1 MANEIVEE
9 KHPQIHPQENT
20 LVPPYGDSDDPF
32 TLLLRPDVQGGE
44 FVKPGCP
51 ICNSKNR
58 QQIEKFFEDHQQVTK
73 IKAWMDGEKEFV
85 ALSKL
90 YLHFREH
97 YASQERLA
105 FMLEY
110 RDKIAEL
117 MKRRKDRAR
126 DIEYSVN
133 VCLVEVS
140 KIISLPTDGLDQEQK
155 KNDMLVKTL
164 KSFRDGVAQ
173 LNDMEDGG
181 RHTMAIQDRIIN
193 VFNIHLKNA
202 KTDEEK
208 KVLVSTLE
216 GLKTDLAMEGEFK
229 NA

>member
-1 MANEIVEE
+1 MADELVEE
-9 KHPQIHPQENT
+9 KPQPQENP
-20 LVPPYGDSDDPF
+20 LVPPCGDSDDPF
-32 TLLLRPDVQGGE
+32 TLLLRPDVQGGV
-44 FVKPGCP
+44 FIKPGCP
-51 ICNSKNR
+51 ICNSKHR
-58 QQIEKFFEDHQQVTK
+58 SQVEKMFESHQQVTQ
-73 IKAWMDGEKEFV
+73 IKAWMDDQKEFV

-97 YASQERLA
+97 YTSQERLA

-117 MKRRKDRAR
+117 MKRRKDRVR
-126 DIEYSVN
+126 DIEYSISVG
-133 VCLVEVS
+133 LIEVS
-140 KIISLPTDGLDQEQK
+140 RIVAMPATDLDQEHK
-155 KNDMLVKTL
+155 KNDMLIKTL
-164 KSFRDGVAQ
+164 KCVREGIAQ
-173 LNDMEDGG
+173 LNTMEEGG

-193 VFNIHLKNA
+193 VFNFHLKNA